1 MLIQNWSENNM
12 YIKYRVSICHQAS
25 DGKDDKIVLFLIL
38 LRREK
43 YYRDILDNLTSLIV
57 KILFN

>member
-12 YIKYRVSICHQAS
+12 YIKYRVSSHQAS
-25 DGKDDKIVLFLIL
+25 DGKDYKIVLFLIL
-38 LRREK
+38 LRSEK